1 MRACW
6 QRNGC
11 SIWSVC
17 WRRPAHGP
25 DVGNLET
32 LQRAYRKPPAGAGR
46 AGAGQRC
53 RPGRRF
59 QPVPS
64 APNVIRYLK
73 CSAVNGQTR
82 LYTNGAKERA
92 HPTVVYE
99 PSAEALRS
107 KYPGSVGEFAEAVV
121 LLGQLNDQYRLQRTD
136 AVQEDSRI

>member
-1 MRACW
+1 M
-6 QRNGC
+6 
-11 SIWSVC
+11 
-17 WRRPAHGP
+17 
-25 DVGNLET
+25 
-32 LQRAYRKPPAGAGR
+32 
-46 AGAGQRC
+46 
-53 RPGRRF
+53 
-59 QPVPS
+59 
-64 APNVIRYLK
+64 IRYLK

-121 LLGQLNDQYRLQRTD
+121 LLGQLNDQYRLQRPD

>member
-1 MRACW
+1 MH
-6 QRNGC
+6 
-11 SIWSVC
+11 S
-17 WRRPAHGP
+17 
-25 DVGNLET
+25 
-32 LQRAYRKPPAGAGR
+32 
-46 AGAGQRC
+46 
-53 RPGRRF
+53 
-59 QPVPS
+59 
-64 APNVIRYLK
+64 
-73 CSAVNGQTR
+73 VNGQTR